1 MVGEPAAHEAPWG
14 PHLANFARHS
24 QKMLIQTSVS
34 RPFGGGFERILR
46 DIRKTCSSRP
56 LHRDPLVEDL
66 GEFCDTFAK
75 NALQE
80 VLLSSGLA
88 KGVWDHTILP
98 GGV

>member
-1 MVGEPAAHEAPWG
+1 MPSSSPPATQWLESLLLMRPLG
-14 PHLANFARHS
+14 G
-24 QKMLIQTSVS
+24 LIW
-34 RPFGGGFERILR
+34 RILR
-46 DIRKTCSSRP
+46 DIHKKCSSRP
-56 LHRDPLVEDL
+56 LSRDPLVEDL

-80 VLLSSGLA
+80 VLFSSGLA